1 MAPNACKPPSIAQ
14 DHGSYKKEPVS
25 LFVIPA
31 LCSGP
36 PPAVLP
42 LLLATMTSN
51 ATPPDAE
58 LGLESNVTLEAAPS
72 EDSRVEE
79 KATVLKVEKVENVT
93 LEKKVDNKF
102 ITTALRPIF
111 KFRAPTKTKPKPKK
125 KVSLWIKWTLWFNTY
140 R

>member
-1 MAPNACKPPSIAQ
+1 
-14 DHGSYKKEPVS
+14 
-25 LFVIPA
+25 
-31 LCSGP
+31 
-36 PPAVLP
+36 
-42 LLLATMTSN
+42 MTSN

-111 KFRAPTKTKPKPKK
+111 KFRAPTKTKPKRRRR
-125 KVSLWIKWTLWFNTY
+125 Y
-140 R
+140 RYGSSGLCGLTRTGRGHCYIFILLKH